1 MQGHKFTLLFIFSP
15 HSLLLYIPATL
26 PCFLKT
32 IFFEILRSVI
42 WRLSTIRVDFLYIL
56 CSFFIFILTSLDGL
70 DIQCF
75 VCCESWL
82 SISRSKSID
91 GWYIAVN
98 TKSCKYKE
106 LQIHHFLLFWSIFSL
121 FSRPFSLE
129 TRLYLVSWDCIKCI
143 LHHYLLIFP
152 FDRSF
157 TFLDFNPSHSFRLT
171 IACATISLKRSHD
184 VARGVTT
191 VSCSDRLEQLH
202 LLFVIWSR
210 TTRTCTGPLRKLCTN
225 CHVTRI
231 IVLQCMV
238 VVLSR

>member
-1 MQGHKFTLLFIFSP
+1 MFLFYFYFNISWWSRYSMFCLLRR
-15 HSLLLYIPATL
+15 LVEYI
-26 PCFLKT
+26 KV
-32 IFFEILRSVI
+32 EEYR
-42 WRLSTIRVDFLYIL
+42 RLIHR
-56 CSFFIFILTSLDGL
+56 
-70 DIQCF
+70 
-75 VCCESWL
+75 
-82 SISRSKSID
+82 
-91 GWYIAVN
+91 
-98 TKSCKYKE
+98 CKYKE
-106 LQIHHFLLFWSIFSL
+106 LQIHHFVLFWSIISL